1 MPAQSSSEPVI
12 LIRCPSCG
20 QRFRVSE
27 DLVGRPVECGACEN
41 RFRITEDVIIRGR
54 KVYPGERNDKRL
66 DFFQR
71 VPIANAP
78 SMGAGGFAPLQY
90 DNSPDP
96 SLFEPSAPQRIIA
109 GMMGVGV
116 MLFIGMLL
124 IFGASRGGVL
134 DGMVTPNRMVMGGFA
149 GVLGTALL
157 MYANPMTRI
166 RFLAVGILC
175 TLALVSLPLFLKG
188 GSTPLGEGVVVK
200 KVEVEAPKKI
210 EEAPDLVELRNRLG
224 TQPLE
229 EEIARLKADGSTRNA
244 VGLWL
249 RDLREQN
256 RFLIRDYVLRVTGA
270 DPQSHYYP
278 RGGGDFLMV
287 VTGITTPMDELVQLC
302 KPLGEVVMVHSAL
315 PVLEIKVRNE
325 NFVENQI
332 DKLSNKADP
341 DFYTLNLAELNS
353 IDLDRMEKA
362 VKRLMESSPKILR
375 TDITQRLIELLVVDE
390 VEFKGE
396 ICSALAVWSESP
408 GPAGTVALKEASKL
422 VAKDLEVPK
431 EMIALV
437 VKEGITDVAE
447 VLDKLWQKNPTN
459 WESLY
464 ADVGPTAERG
474 LLAHVGINDEG
485 RRRSL
490 VRILG
495 KVGGNDSL
503 QALESI
509 KTTATEPE
517 LKILIDNSL
526 EAIRSRISQ

>member
-1 MPAQSSSEPVI
+1 MSVESTPEPPI

-20 QRFRVSE
+20 QRFRVRD

-71 VPIANAP
+71 VPHADIAP
-78 SMGAGGFAPLQY
+78 SNGYSSINY
-90 DNSPDP
+90 DNFTDP
-96 SLFEPSAPQRIIA
+96 LIFESSAPQRIIA
-109 GMMGVGV
+109 GIMGVGV
-116 MLFIGMLL
+116 MLFIGMFL
-124 IFGASRGGVL
+124 IFGIAHGGVL
-134 DGMVTPNRMVMGGFA
+134 DGMVTLNRMVMGVFA
-149 GVLGTALL
+149 GALGTALL
-157 MYANPMTRI
+157 IYANPKERKKV
-166 RFLAVGILC
+166 LGVGMLC
-175 TLALVSLPLFLKG
+175 TLVLLSLPLFLKG
-188 GSTPLGEGVVVK
+188 GSPPRAGGEVK
-200 KVEVEAPKKI
+200 KVVAPKKI
-210 EEAPDLVELRNRLG
+210 EEAPDLTELRERLG

-229 EEIARLKADGSTRNA
+229 EEIARLKADGSTHRA

-287 VTGITTPMDELVQLC
+287 VTGITTPMDELVKLC
-302 KPLGEVVMVHSAL
+302 KPLGEVVMVHSTL
-315 PVLEIKVRNE
+315 PIVEIKVRNE
-325 NFVENQI
+325 NFVENSI

-341 DFYTLNLAELNS
+341 NFYTLNLAELNS

-362 VKRLMESSPKILR
+362 VKRLMDSSPKLLR
-375 TDITQRLIELLVVDE
+375 SDITQRLLELLVVDE
-390 VEFKGE
+390 VDFKAE
-396 ICSALAVWSESP
+396 ICAALAVWSEKQ
-408 GPAGTVALKEASKL
+408 GVAGAVAMKQAANL
-422 VAKDLEVPK
+422 VSRDIEVPK

-437 VKEGITDVAE
+437 VKEGNTDV
-447 VLDKLWQKNPTN
+447 VTILDKLWQKNPTE
-459 WESLY
+459 WEALY
-464 ADVGPTAERG
+464 SDVGPAAEPV
-474 LLAHVGINDEG
+474 LLAHVAINDEG

-495 KVGGNDSL
+495 KVGGPEGL
-503 QALESI
+503 RVLESM
-509 KTTATEPE
+509 KHLAEPE

-526 EAIRSRISQ
+526 AAIRSRTSS

>member
-1 MPAQSSSEPVI
+1 
-12 LIRCPSCG
+12 
-20 QRFRVSE
+20 
-27 DLVGRPVECGACEN
+27 LVGRPVECGACEN
-41 RFRITEDVIIRGR
+41 RFRISENVIIRGR
-54 KVYPGERNDKRL
+54 KVYPGERNDRRL

-78 SMGAGGFAPLQY
+78 STEDFVHLY
-90 DNSPDP
+90 DDNMTDP
-96 SLFEPSAPQRIIA
+96 SLFEPSTPQRIIA
-109 GMMGVGV
+109 GAMGVGV
-116 MLFIGMLL
+116 MLFIGMFL

-134 DGMVTPNRMVMGGFA
+134 DGMVTPNRMVMAGFA

-157 MYANPMTRI
+157 LYANPKVRKKV
-166 RFLAVGILC
+166 LGIGMLC
-175 TLALVSLPLFLKG
+175 TLLLVSLPLFLKE
-188 GSTPLGEGVVVK
+188 GSTPLGEGAAVK
-200 KVEVEAPKKI
+200 KIETPKEI
-210 EEAPDLVELRNRLG
+210 EEAPELVELRNRIG

-229 EEIARLKADGSTRNA
+229 EEINRLKAEGSTRNA

-256 RFLIRDYVLRVTGA
+256 RFLIRDYILRVTGA

-287 VTGITTPMDELVQLC
+287 VTGITTSMDELDELC
-302 KPLGEVVMVHSAL
+302 KPLGEVVRVHSVL

-325 NFVENQI
+325 NFVENPI
-332 DKLSNKADP
+332 EKLNNKADP
-341 DFYTLNLAELNS
+341 DYYALNLAELNS

-375 TDITQRLIELLVVDE
+375 ADITQRLIQLLMVDE
-390 VEFKGE
+390 VDFKVE
-396 ICSALAVWSESP
+396 ICSALAVWSELP
-408 GPAGTVALKEASKL
+408 GPAGIVALKEAKKM
-422 VAKDLEVPK
+422 AARDLEVPK

-437 VKEGITDVAE
+437 VKEGISGVTD

-464 ADVGPTAERG
+464 ADVGPSAEAG
-474 LLAHVGINDEG
+474 LLSHVGIEDDG

-495 KVGGNDSL
+495 KVGGSDSQ
-503 QALESI
+503 QALESM
-509 KTTATEPE
+509 KVTATEPE

-526 EAIRSRISQ
+526 AAIRARISQ

>member
-1 MPAQSSSEPVI
+1 MPSPSSSEPVI

-20 QRFRVSE
+20 QRFRVGD

-41 RFRITEDVIIRGR
+41 RFRITESVIVRGR
-54 KVYPGERNDKRL
+54 KVYPGERNDRRL

-78 SMGAGGFAPLQY
+78 STDSFIHLQY
-90 DNSPDP
+90 DNIHDP
-96 SLFEPSAPQRIIA
+96 SLFEPSTPQRIIA
-109 GMMGVGV
+109 GMAGAGV
-116 MLFIGMLL
+116 MLLIGMLL

-157 MYANPMTRI
+157 MYANPAARKKV
-166 RFLAVGILC
+166 LAIGLFC
-175 TLALVSLPLFLKG
+175 TLLLVSLPLFLQG
-188 GSTPLGEGVVVK
+188 GSTPLGEGAVVK
-200 KVEVEAPKKI
+200 KI
-210 EEAPDLVELRNRLG
+210 ETPQKPEEDSELVELRNRLG

-229 EEIARLKADGSTRNA
+229 EEISRLKAEGSTRTA

-256 RFLIRDYVLRVTGA
+256 RFLIRDYVLRATGA

-287 VTGITTPMDELVQLC
+287 VTGIVTPTDELVQLC
-302 KPLGEVVMVHSAL
+302 KPLGEVVKVHSVL
-315 PVLEIKVRNE
+315 PVLEVKVRNE
-325 NFVENQI
+325 NFVENPI
-332 DKLSNKADP
+332 EKLNNKADP
-341 DFYTLNLAELNS
+341 DFYTLNFAELNS
-353 IDLDRMEKA
+353 IDLDRIEKA
-362 VKRLMESSPKILR
+362 VKRLMDSSPKILR
-375 TDITQRLIELLVVDE
+375 ADITQRLIQLLMVDE
-390 VEFKGE
+390 VDFKVE

-408 GPAGTVALKEASKL
+408 GPAGTVALKEANKL
-422 VAKDLEVPK
+422 AARDLEVPK
-431 EMIALV
+431 EMIALA
-437 VKEGITDVAE
+437 VKEGISGVAE
-447 VLDKLWQKNPTN
+447 VLDKLWQKNPTH

-464 ADVGPTAERG
+464 ADVGPSAEAG
-474 LLAHVGINDEG
+474 LLTHVGIEDDG

-495 KVGGNDSL
+495 KVGGSDSL
-503 QALESI
+503 QALESM
-509 KTTATEPE
+509 KSESSEPE

-526 EAIRSRISQ
+526 AAVRSRISQ

>member
-1 MPAQSSSEPVI
+1 MA
-12 LIRCPSCG
+12 
-20 QRFRVSE
+20 E

-41 RFRITEDVIIRGR
+41 RFRISENVIIRGR
-54 KVYPGERNDKRL
+54 KVYPGERNDRRL

-78 SMGAGGFAPLQY
+78 STEDFVHLY
-90 DNSPDP
+90 DDNMTDP
-96 SLFEPSAPQRIIA
+96 SLFEPSTPQRIIA
-109 GMMGVGV
+109 GAMGVGV
-116 MLFIGMLL
+116 MLFIGMFL

-134 DGMVTPNRMVMGGFA
+134 DGMVTPNRMVMAGFA

-157 MYANPMTRI
+157 LYANPKVRKKV
-166 RFLAVGILC
+166 LGIGMLC
-175 TLALVSLPLFLKG
+175 TLLLVSLPLFLKE
-188 GSTPLGEGVVVK
+188 GSTPLGEGAAVK
-200 KVEVEAPKKI
+200 KIETPKKI
-210 EEAPDLVELRNRLG
+210 EEAPELVELRNRIG

-229 EEIARLKADGSTRNA
+229 EEINRLKAEGSTRNA

-256 RFLIRDYVLRVTGA
+256 RFLIRDYILRVTGA

-287 VTGITTPMDELVQLC
+287 VTGITTSTDELVELS
-302 KPLGEVVMVHSAL
+302 KPLGEVVRVHSVL

-325 NFVENQI
+325 NFVENPI
-332 DKLSNKADP
+332 EKLNNKADP
-341 DFYTLNLAELNS
+341 DYYALNLAELNS
-353 IDLDRMEKA
+353 IDLDRMKKA

-375 TDITQRLIELLVVDE
+375 ADITQRLIQLLMVDE
-390 VEFKGE
+390 VDFKVE
-396 ICSALAVWSESP
+396 ICSALAVWSELP
-408 GPAGTVALKEASKL
+408 GPAGIVALKEAKKL
-422 VAKDLEVPK
+422 AARDLEVPK

-437 VKEGITDVAE
+437 VKEGISGVTD

-464 ADVGPTAERG
+464 ADVGPSAEAG
-474 LLAHVGINDEG
+474 LLSHVGIEDDG

-495 KVGGNDSL
+495 KVGGSDSQ
-503 QALESI
+503 QALESM
-509 KTTATEPE
+509 KVTATEPE

-526 EAIRSRISQ
+526 AAIRARISQ

>member
-1 MPAQSSSEPVI
+1 VA
-12 LIRCPSCG
+12 
-20 QRFRVSE
+20 E

-41 RFRITEDVIIRGR
+41 RFRISENVIIRGR
-54 KVYPGERNDKRL
+54 KVYPGERNDRRL

-78 SMGAGGFAPLQY
+78 STEDFVHLY
-90 DNSPDP
+90 DDNMTDP
-96 SLFEPSAPQRIIA
+96 SLFEPSTPQRIIA
-109 GMMGVGV
+109 GAMGVGV
-116 MLFIGMLL
+116 MLFIGMFL

-134 DGMVTPNRMVMGGFA
+134 DGMVTPNRMVMAGFA

-157 MYANPMTRI
+157 LYANPKVRKKV
-166 RFLAVGILC
+166 LGIGMLC
-175 TLALVSLPLFLKG
+175 TLLLVSLPLFLKE
-188 GSTPLGEGVVVK
+188 GSTPLGEGAAVK
-200 KVEVEAPKKI
+200 KIETPKKI
-210 EEAPDLVELRNRLG
+210 EEAPELVELRNRIG

-229 EEIARLKADGSTRNA
+229 EEINRLKAEGSTRNA

-256 RFLIRDYVLRVTGA
+256 RFLIRDYILRVTGA

-287 VTGITTPMDELVQLC
+287 VTGITTSMDELDELC
-302 KPLGEVVMVHSAL
+302 KPLGEVVRVHSVL

-325 NFVENQI
+325 NFVENPI
-332 DKLSNKADP
+332 EKLNNKADP
-341 DFYTLNLAELNS
+341 DYYALNLAELNS

-375 TDITQRLIELLVVDE
+375 ADITQRLIQLLMVDE
-390 VEFKGE
+390 VDFKVE
-396 ICSALAVWSESP
+396 ICSALAVWSELP
-408 GPAGTVALKEASKL
+408 GPAGIVALKEAKKM
-422 VAKDLEVPK
+422 AARDLEVPK

-437 VKEGITDVAE
+437 VKEGISGVTD

-464 ADVGPTAERG
+464 ADVGPSAEAG
-474 LLAHVGINDEG
+474 LLSHVGIEDDG

-495 KVGGNDSL
+495 KVGGSDSQ
-503 QALESI
+503 QALESM
-509 KTTATEPE
+509 KVTATEPE

-526 EAIRSRISQ
+526 AAIRARISQ